1 MFQTARWMS
10 KFSLCL
16 RGGHCGLTV
25 HVTNDLPV
33 LPLPTASGRD
43 GRLSGW
49 TLSGLTGTLTG
60 RLTWRHFPLASWR
73 STGGSPP
80 HPLPGSPSHILLRTE
95 VVGLGWVGAEGEGS
109 HEATVSK
116 SHGQLPVQPRR
127 PLGCL
132 VSLLGR

>member
-1 MFQTARWMS
+1 MS
-10 KFSLCL
+10 
-16 RGGHCGLTV
+16 
-25 HVTNDLPV
+25 
-33 LPLPTASGRD
+33 A
-43 GRLSGW
+43 
-49 TLSGLTGTLTG
+49 
-60 RLTWRHFPLASWR
+60 WR
-73 STGGSPP
+73 SLWSNCPCHQRPP
-80 HPLPGSPSHILLRTE
+80 RPPSAHSQEAVRLDVERTDWHIDWKADLAAFPSRLVEIHGRQSSHPLPGSPSHILLHTE